1 MQQARLPYPA
11 SVPGICSNSSALS
24 QQRYSTFSPS
34 VTAFSFCFQ
43 SFSASG
49 SCQWVGSADKETKV
63 LRLQPQASVLP
74 MNIQDWFPY
83 GWLVSAS
90 WVQRTLKSL
99 LKKKKERKEKKPS
112 PSPQFEL
119 SIVWRSASFIVQLSH
134 PYVTTR
140 KTIGLTILT
149 FVSKVISCF
158 WIRCLDWSSLFF
170 QGVTVFKFHG
180 WNHHPQW
187 FWSPPKVCHWF
198 RFPHLLELSNG
209 AKCHDLSFL
218 NVEFSAS
225 FHSRFH
231 PH

>member
-1 MQQARLPYPA
+1 MFNL
-11 SVPGICSNSSALS
+11 L
-24 QQRYSTFSPS
+24 TFSHCLLLLLSIFLSIRISTNELVHQTKKPKYCGFS
-34 VTAFSFCFQ
+34 LKHQSLLWIFRIDFLMVDLFQLLESKGLLRAFS
-43 SFSASG
+43 
-49 SCQWVGSADKETKV
+49 
-63 LRLQPQASVLP
+63 
-74 MNIQDWFPY
+74 
-83 GWLVSAS
+83 
-90 WVQRTLKSL
+90 
-99 LKKKKERKEKKPS
+99 KKRKKEKKPF

-170 QGVTVFKFHG
+170 QGVTVFEFHD

-198 RFPHLLELSNG
+198 HFPHLLELSNG

-225 FHSRFH
+225 FHSQFH